1 MRLFPRINAE
11 ETLATRLLPAGTK
24 EDTAELLRLMVL
36 AVSDDGS

>member
-1 MRLFPRINAE
+1 MTVLESLSDKWFE
-11 ETLATRLLPAGTK
+11 PAGTK